1 MSLQPRTRY
10 TVEEYLALEASTREK
25 HEYLDGEVFAMG
37 GASEA
42 HNVIVGNVLGELRQQ
57 LKGKPCRVYPS
68 DLRVKVSSTG
78 LYTYPDVIVV
88 CGRSELEQPGDTLL
102 NPNVIVEVLSES
114 SEAYDRGKKFEQYRS
129 LASLTDYLLVAQDKP
144 LVEHYARQSEGRWLL
159 VVANRTVDSMEIA
172 SIGCTLALSEVC
184 SNVAGVGGAAA

>member
-1 MSLQPRTRY
+1 MSLQPKTRY
-10 TVEEYLALEASTREK
+10 TVEEYLALERSTQQK
-25 HEYLDGEVFAMG
+25 HEYLEGEVFSMG

-57 LKGKPCRVYPS
+57 LRGKPSRVYPS
-68 DLRVKVSSTG
+68 HLRVKVSPTG

-88 CGRSELEQPGDTLL
+88 CSTSELEQPGDTLL

-144 LVEHYARQSEGRWLL
+144 LVEHFSRQAEDRWLL
-159 VVANRTVDSMEIA
+159 SAANRLTDSIEIA
-172 SIGCTLALSEVC
+172 SIGCSLALAETYL
-184 SNVAGVGGAAA
+184 NVAGVGSAAA

>member
-1 MSLQPRTRY
+1 MSLQPKTRY
-10 TVEEYLALEASTREK
+10 TVEEYLALERSTQQK
-25 HEYLDGEVFAMG
+25 HEYLGGEVFAMG

-57 LKGKPCRVYPS
+57 LRGKPCRVYPS
-68 DLRVKVSSTG
+68 DLRVKVSPTG

-88 CGRSELEQPGDTLL
+88 CGTSELEQPGDTLL
-102 NPNVIVEVLSES
+102 NPNLIVEVLSES

-144 LVEHYARQSEGRWLL
+144 LVEHFSRQAEGRWLL
-159 VVANRTVDSMEIA
+159 SAANRLTDSIEIA
-172 SIGCTLALSEVC
+172 SIGCSLALAEVYL
-184 SNVAGVGGAAA
+184 NVAGVGSAAA

>member
-10 TVEEYLALEASTREK
+10 TVEEYLSLEASTREK

>member
-1 MSLQPRTRY
+1 MSLRPKTRY
-10 TVEEYLALEASTREK
+10 TIEEYLALEASTREK
-25 HEYLDGEVFAMG
+25 HEYLDGEVFDMG

-42 HNVIVGNVLGELRQQ
+42 HNVIVGNAVGELRQQ

-68 DLRVKVSSTG
+68 DLRVKMSPTG

-88 CGRSELEQPGDTLL
+88 CGKPELEQPGDTLL

-144 LVEHYARQSEGRWLL
+144 LVEHYSRQAEGRWLL
-159 VVANRTVDSMEIA
+159 AAANRLTDSIEIA
-172 SIGCTLALSEVC
+172 SIGCSLALREVYL
-184 SNVAGVGGAAA
+184 NVAGVGSTAA